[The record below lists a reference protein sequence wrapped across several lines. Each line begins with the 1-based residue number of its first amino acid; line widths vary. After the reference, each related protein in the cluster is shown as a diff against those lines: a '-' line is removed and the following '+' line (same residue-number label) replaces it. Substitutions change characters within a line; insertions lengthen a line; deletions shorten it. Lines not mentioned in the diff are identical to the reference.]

1 MSVTNAITAA
11 GCLLDFCLKGIF
23 MLLRCSL
30 VSLIVLFAV
39 SCRNS
44 NNNSSE
50 TASAGKINA
59 DGSTAVIISLQDLD
73 QDVYCFM
80 QYNHSQKEA
89 KNIPN
94 DDTSAVEL
102 KQAIEIAKKSTML
115 TTHPIPKNDLTN
127 IYGANTSKIV
137 EGNELA
143 VMDDDEFNSVKA
155 KMIVAGGQKSE
166 KTCESLR
173 NVYVTADV
181 NEATSM
187 GLAGKRVG
195 LKFKVGVRP
204 SKNLC
209 GWGSCSNG
217 GRTTLPH

>member
-1 MSVTNAITAA
+1 MNKIKY
-11 GCLLDFCLKGIF
+11 F
-23 MLLRCSL
+23 
-30 VSLIVLFAV
+30 LIVLLCLANF
-39 SCRNS
+39 NS
-44 NNNSSE
+44 RAQDYDATKLSKKSVDAYE
-50 TASAGKINA
+50 RGLVKLR
-59 DGSTAVIISLQDLD
+59 DGDIIGG
-73 QDVYCFM
+73 
-80 QYNHSQKEA
+80 
-89 KNIPN
+89 IPL
-94 DDTSAVEL
+94 L